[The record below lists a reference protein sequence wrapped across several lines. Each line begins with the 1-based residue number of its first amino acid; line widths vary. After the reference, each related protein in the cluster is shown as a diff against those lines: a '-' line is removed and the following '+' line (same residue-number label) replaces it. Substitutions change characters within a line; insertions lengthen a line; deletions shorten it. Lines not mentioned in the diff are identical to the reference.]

1 MKTRIVKPCGFLII
15 NNFETF
21 FLLSPEPVVKDS
33 WQDNGT
39 YRFVCTPSE
48 PIDII
53 VAMGKDNPIYDYARH
68 VVTNSFAIEY
78 RADMTPIDIRV
89 LTDIDLTVTEFKETE
104 ELKYE

>member
-1 MKTRIVKPCGFLII
+1 MNTRIVKPCGYLII

-39 YRFVCTPSE
+39 YRFVCVPVEPSE
-48 PIDII
+48 YID
-53 VAMGKDNPIYDYARH
+53 GDNPIYDYARH

-78 RADMTPIDIRV
+78 RADMLPITIKI
-89 LTDIDLTVTEFKETE
+89 LTDVDLITKE
-104 ELKYE
+104 LIV